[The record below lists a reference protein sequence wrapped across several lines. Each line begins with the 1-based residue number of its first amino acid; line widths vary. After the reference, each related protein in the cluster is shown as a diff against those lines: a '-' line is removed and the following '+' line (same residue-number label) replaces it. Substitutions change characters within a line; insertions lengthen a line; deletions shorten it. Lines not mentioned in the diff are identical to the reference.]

1 MNLPFFPLTGW
12 ISRAMASDSASIAAH
27 LARARLGMS
36 IHDGEA
42 RVPFLSAP
50 LVHLFS
56 PSLCKLIGADELK
69 AEFGIVRQVIDGIV
83 CPCIVLTV
91 RDCFKVSSL
100 AVFPQ
105 PC

>member
-50 LVHLFS
+50 LIHLFP
-56 PSLCKLIGADELK
+56 PSICKLIGTDEL
-69 AEFGIVRQVIDGIV
+69 ESQFSIVGQVIDSIV
-83 CPCIVLTV
+83 GPCVVLTV
-91 RDCFKVSSL
+91 GDGHKV
-100 AVFPQ
+100 P
-105 PC
+105 